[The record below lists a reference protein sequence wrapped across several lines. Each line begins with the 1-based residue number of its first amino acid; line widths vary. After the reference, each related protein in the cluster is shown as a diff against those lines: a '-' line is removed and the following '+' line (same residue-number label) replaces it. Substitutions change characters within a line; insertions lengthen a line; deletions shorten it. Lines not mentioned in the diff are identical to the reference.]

1 MKKRILLIHHG
12 QGQGGALNAL
22 LGLLEEL
29 KEDFEVDVLCLFS
42 SQAVKMI
49 EDRGVKVHL
58 PKTIFY
64 KKFYRIFLK
73 SEASYFT
80 FVDYFRQWR
89 NFFMYFL
96 SMMLFAKI
104 ELNAFKGKYDI
115 LYLNSCF
122 LSDWCRSGSSI
133 FNNVVIHIREPL
145 KTKGW
150 DIRRIIIKSNIKRY
164 VKVVIAVSKDNLER
178 IGLKVDFKL
187 KYVVYDPVKFQFLEN
202 IELVKSNY
210 NKPVRFLYLGGF
222 QRIKGLEQ
230 LIDSLSFVK
239 KKANFTFLGPDI
251 KEPNSKIKKF
261 LFYLDKSN
269 RVLLGNK
276 KKLKEY
282 TNVEVIGMVENVD
295 KYIMNSD
302 VIISPFSK
310 SHASLP
316 ILESFFF
323 GKPIIA
329 SSIDGITEL
338 VESNVNGLLFSNS
351 DIKDLAKCIDK
362 YSEMDV
368 STYNSMC
375 ISARKQY
382 EQIVM
387 KNPIIKEILLNLED
401 NE

>member
-122 LSDWCRSGSSI
+122 LSDWCRSGCSI

-150 DIRRIIIKSNIKRY
+150 DIRRFIIKSNIKRY
-164 VKVVIAVSKDNLER
+164 VRVVIAVSKDNLER
-178 IGLKVDFKL
+178 IGLKEDFKL
-187 KYVVYDPVKFQFLEN
+187 KYVVYDPVKFQSLGKNEFVE
-202 IELVKSNY
+202 SNY
-210 NKPVRFLYLGGF
+210 NKPIEFLYLGGF
-222 QRIKGLEQ
+222 QRIKGLGQ

-239 KKANFTFLGPDI
+239 EKVNFTFLGPDI
-251 KEPNSKIKKF
+251 KEPNSKIKKIF
-261 LFYLDKSN
+261 FYLDKSN
-269 RVLLGNK
+269 RILLENK
-276 KKLKEY
+276 KKLEEY
-282 TNVEVIGMVENVD
+282 TNVEFIGMVDNVD

-302 VIISPFSK
+302 VLISPFSK

-323 GKPIIA
+323 GKPVLA

-338 VESNVNGLLFSNS
+338 VESNVNGFLFSNG
-351 DIKDLAKCIDK
+351 DVHDLAQCIDR
-362 YSEMDV
+362 YSKLDV
-368 STYNSMC
+368 NEYIAMSVN
-375 ISARKQY
+375 ARKKY

-387 KNPIIKEILLNLED
+387 NNPSIKDILLNLS
-401 NE
+401 